1 MAAIVWVGWGL
12 DQAVRGQPRTAFF
25 LTIRGN
31 PRMHCYMS
39 RPIETTHQM
48 TRPEDLELPNERRE
62 PAPDVAGREPI
73 FNLPAIVIA
82 FIAACVAI
90 HLVRLY
96 LLSPQQDYEL
106 ILKAAF
112 FPIRYTGGYDLDI
125 YAFTSPFTSSLLHAG
140 WMHLILNMVWLAAFA
155 SPLATRIG
163 VLRFVLFWCF
173 ATAGSLLLHFAVR
186 PDDMVPVIGASGAIS
201 GMMGA
206 AARFGFQVDRSQ
218 RMPVFAG
225 RRLSLIETFRSRQA
239 VIFLVVWLAIN
250 FATGAGLDLSG
261 SEGAIAWEAHIGG
274 MLTGLFGIG
283 LFDRTPPRGDRSPV
297 LQ

>member
-1 MAAIVWVGWGL
+1 M
-12 DQAVRGQPRTAFF
+12 QQQ
-25 LTIRGN
+25 
-31 PRMHCYMS
+31 S
-39 RPIETTHQM
+39 
-48 TRPEDLELPNERRE
+48 E
-62 PAPDVAGREPI
+62 PTDPPVSGREPL
-73 FNLPAIVIA
+73 FNMPGIVTA

-106 ILKAAF
+106 ILRAAF
-112 FPIRYTGGYDLDI
+112 FPIRYTGGYDLDV

-140 WMHLILNMVWLAAFA
+140 WTHLVLNMVWLAAFA

-163 VLRFVLFWCF
+163 VARFVGFWCV
-173 ATAGSLLLHFAVR
+173 ATAGSLLLHFAAR

-218 RMPVFAG
+218 RLPVFAG
-225 RRLSLIETFRSRQA
+225 RRLGLIETFRSRQA
-239 VIFLVVWLAIN
+239 VVFLVVWLAIN
-250 FATGAGLDLSG
+250 FAVGAGFDLSG
-261 SEGAIAWEAHIGG
+261 SDGSIAWEAHIGG

-283 LFDRTPPRGDRSPV
+283 LFDRSPPREGHSSV